1 MGKVMKALG
10 THHAGGYYGK
20 EASEMVK
27 GVLSGKL

>member
-10 THHAGGYYGK
+10 SHYPGSYDGK

-27 GVLSGKL
+27 DIVSGKR